1 VLTDGADTDSTVK
14 LEPLLALLRQRASG
28 ETAEADVPRIFTIA
42 YGANA
47 DVAALQRLAEAGG
60 GAFFSGTP
68 KDIRAV
74 YAELAT
80 FF

>member
-1 VLTDGADTDSTVK
+1 MES
-14 LEPLLALLRQRASG
+14 
-28 ETAEADVPRIFTIA
+28 ETPRIFAIA
-42 YGANA
+42 YGDKA
-47 DVAALQRLAEAGG
+47 DKSALQRLAEAGG

-68 KDIRAV
+68 KDIRSV

>member
-1 VLTDGADTDSTVK
+1 M
-14 LEPLLALLRQRASG
+14 LRQRASEEGTPG
-28 ETAEADVPRIFTIA
+28 EDTPRIFTIA
-42 YGANA
+42 YGDKANPG
-47 DVAALQRLAEAGG
+47 ALQRLAEAGG

>member
-1 VLTDGADTDSTVK
+1 M
-14 LEPLLALLRQRASG
+14 LRQRASEESAAG
-28 ETAEADVPRIFTIA
+28 EEPPRIFTIA
-42 YGANA
+42 YGDKA
-47 DVAALQRLAEAGG
+47 DAGALQRLAEAGG

>member
-1 VLTDGADTDSTVK
+1 VK
-14 LEPLLALLRQRASG
+14 LPELLGMLQRPEG
-28 ETAEADVPRIFTIA
+28 EGAPEGEQPRLFTIA
-42 YGANA
+42 YGPKA
-47 DVAALQRLAEAGG
+47 DTAALQKLAEAGG
-60 GAFFSGTP
+60 GAYFSGTP